1 MGQSNGGSPSL
12 ILSERSKVAS
22 RRIINA
28 RGKIYN
34 GFQAL
39 AWSAVVGPQRGRC
52 GVNFSEQ
59 PPSKQWAA
67 LKYRGE
73 KFAEV
78 WFKPEG
84 EPFALTFR
92 IPQKSF
98 QIPGMGQRLTTEN
111 LLKAV
116 AIATEEVESWRHG
129 GVSHSGMNGS
139 NPELGHPLPPPPQD
153 VTHLNLYVSLKPP
166 PQAVAPEE
174 SGEPEI
180 PEAKWQDLEA
190 RWKAIL
196 GLEATMDTLRIS
208 MEGLRAEMEAA
219 SRKTLTA
226 EEKVHALNADVAQW
240 NKAKSRV
247 LYALPKVREFIHR
260 STWAM
265 GTPERK
271 KLEEL
276 FKNHIR
282 PRIPF
287 PQMDKVLEQLEN
299 LLKDRQVLSAHGVT
313 VYQECKS
320 ISADIQGALRTLQSN
335 AAANAPKK
343 GAQPVQEASFS
354 SKCEDPITRMPMRDW
369 PIPVDLD

>member
-1 MGQSNGGSPSL
+1 
-12 ILSERSKVAS
+12 
-22 RRIINA
+22 
-28 RGKIYN
+28 
-34 GFQAL
+34 
-39 AWSAVVGPQRGRC
+39 
-52 GVNFSEQ
+52 VNFSEQ

-73 KFAEV
+73 TLAEV

-116 AIATEEVESWRHG
+116 AIATDEVESWRHG

-139 NPELGHPLPPPPQD
+139 NPELRHPLPPPPQD
-153 VTHLNLYVSLKPP
+153 VTHLTIYVSLKPL
-166 PQAVAPEE
+166 PQAVAPNE
-174 SGEPEI
+174 SCEPEI
-180 PEAKWQDLEA
+180 PSAKWQDLEA
-190 RWKAIL
+190 RWQAIL
-196 GLEATMDTLRIS
+196 GLEATLDTLRLR

-219 SRKTLTA
+219 SRKTLTT

-247 LYALPKVREFIHR
+247 HYALPKVKEFIHR
-260 STWAM
+260 ATWAM

-276 FKNHIR
+276 FKNHIQ
-282 PRIPF
+282 PQVPF
-287 PQMDKVLEQLEN
+287 AQMDKVREQIEY

-313 VYQECKS
+313 VYQECQS
-320 ISADIQGALRTLQSN
+320 ISTDIQGALRTLQSN
-335 AAANAPKK
+335 AAANARKKMGATRKK
-343 GAQPVQEASFS
+343 GKFF
-354 SKCEDPITRMPMRDW
+354 
-369 PIPVDLD
+369 